1 MRRPRLYPEPKGR
14 GGAHGAASS
23 KLLQGP
29 EAGEMPEPTLD
40 PSLVATPSL
49 FRRPAKVAEEDPMW
63 VGQEFA
69 LFVYPRCLRMKTRE
83 KSPWERRSYSTYPIL
98 E

>member
-1 MRRPRLYPEPKGR
+1 M
-14 GGAHGAASS
+14 H
-23 KLLQGP
+23 
-29 EAGEMPEPTLD
+29 EPTLD

-49 FRRPAKVAEEDPMW
+49 FRRPAKVAERYPMG
-63 VGQEFA
+63 VGRDSV

-83 KSPWERRSYSTYPIL
+83 KSPWERRSYSTYPIR